1 MENNLDR
8 FWVSFKQWYLYEL
21 PQNNLIKEQFISY
34 DEHDDAKPYL
44 DIDFNHYYKLNFG
57 VEYDGILE
65 KDETITVKSLKML
78 TELTYSEFI
87 KDRYAFTVDV
97 NKRLVKFNIP
107 LKLRNGVLISVGHKS
122 SNEIKYI
129 YNYEQLER
137 KIKYSEELIISDE
150 LLDKKTAL
158 DYINE
163 IFDEF
168 IELHGDRCYGDDKA
182 MVCGLG
188 RIENQNY
195 TIIAEQKGRNTKENI
210 ERNFGMPNPES
221 YRKAIRMMKQAEK
234 FNRPVITFIDTKGAY
249 PGVEAE
255 QRGQGEAIAK
265 SMFEMAKLTV
275 PVIAIVIGEGS
286 SGGAL
291 AIGVANKVIMLEN
304 AIYSILSPEGYSSI
318 LWKDSSRFKEAADR
332 MKLTANDLYDM
343 GIIETVIKESIENYT
358 TEKELFKNITGKIKQ
373 EIQTTVQK
381 LKTKTKDEIV
391 EERYQKFRK
400 ISGFKEV

>member
-21 PQNNLIKEQFISY
+21 PQNNLIKEQFIS
-34 DEHDDAKPYL
+34 YL

-137 KIKYSEELIISDE
+137 KINYSEELIISDE

-158 DYINE
+158 DYITDSLQYIVSINDGDGIKMKNQEIALLVGENRDSKVYTVIHNELYEINKIINEYFDIRHNEYLNKAKQKREVLNDKDFIEYLYNRIYSLLFLLRIKCNNQELNE
-163 IFDEF
+163 I
-168 IELHGDRCYGDDKA
+168 
-182 MVCGLG
+182 
-188 RIENQNY
+188 
-195 TIIAEQKGRNTKENI
+195 
-210 ERNFGMPNPES
+210 
-221 YRKAIRMMKQAEK
+221 
-234 FNRPVITFIDTKGAY
+234 
-249 PGVEAE
+249 
-255 QRGQGEAIAK
+255 
-265 SMFEMAKLTV
+265 
-275 PVIAIVIGEGS
+275 
-286 SGGAL
+286 
-291 AIGVANKVIMLEN
+291 
-304 AIYSILSPEGYSSI
+304 
-318 LWKDSSRFKEAADR
+318 
-332 MKLTANDLYDM
+332 
-343 GIIETVIKESIENYT
+343 
-358 TEKELFKNITGKIKQ
+358 
-373 EIQTTVQK
+373 
-381 LKTKTKDEIV
+381 
-391 EERYQKFRK
+391 
-400 ISGFKEV
+400 

>member
-78 TELTYSEFI
+78 TELTYLEFI

-137 KIKYSEELIISDE
+137 KINYSEELIISDE

-158 DYINE
+158 DYITDSLQYIVSINDGDGIKMKNQEMALLVGENRDSKVYTVIHNE
-163 IFDEF
+163 LYEINKIINEYFDIRHNEYLNKAKQKREVLNDKDF
-168 IELHGDRCYGDDKA
+168 IEYLY
-182 MVCGLG
+182 
-188 RIENQNY
+188 
-195 TIIAEQKGRNTKENI
+195 
-210 ERNFGMPNPES
+210 
-221 YRKAIRMMKQAEK
+221 
-234 FNRPVITFIDTKGAY
+234 NR
-249 PGVEAE
+249 
-255 QRGQGEAIAK
+255 
-265 SMFEMAKLTV
+265 
-275 PVIAIVIGEGS
+275 
-286 SGGAL
+286 
-291 AIGVANKVIMLEN
+291 
-304 AIYSILSPEGYSSI
+304 IYSLLFLLRIKCNKEESS
-318 LWKDSSRFKEAADR
+318 
-332 MKLTANDLYDM
+332 
-343 GIIETVIKESIENYT
+343 
-358 TEKELFKNITGKIKQ
+358 
-373 EIQTTVQK
+373 EI
-381 LKTKTKDEIV
+381 
-391 EERYQKFRK
+391 
-400 ISGFKEV
+400 

>member
-1 MENNLDR
+1 MLELHYQIKFQNILGVYMENNLDR

-137 KIKYSEELIISDE
+137 KINYSEELIISDE

-158 DYINE
+158 DYITEIALLVGENRDSKVYTVIHNELYEINKIINEYFDIRHNEYLNKAKQKREVLNDKDFIEYLYNRIYSLLFLLRIKCNNQELNE
-163 IFDEF
+163 I
-168 IELHGDRCYGDDKA
+168 
-182 MVCGLG
+182 
-188 RIENQNY
+188 
-195 TIIAEQKGRNTKENI
+195 
-210 ERNFGMPNPES
+210 
-221 YRKAIRMMKQAEK
+221 
-234 FNRPVITFIDTKGAY
+234 
-249 PGVEAE
+249 
-255 QRGQGEAIAK
+255 
-265 SMFEMAKLTV
+265 
-275 PVIAIVIGEGS
+275 
-286 SGGAL
+286 
-291 AIGVANKVIMLEN
+291 
-304 AIYSILSPEGYSSI
+304 
-318 LWKDSSRFKEAADR
+318 
-332 MKLTANDLYDM
+332 
-343 GIIETVIKESIENYT
+343 
-358 TEKELFKNITGKIKQ
+358 
-373 EIQTTVQK
+373 
-381 LKTKTKDEIV
+381 
-391 EERYQKFRK
+391 
-400 ISGFKEV
+400 

>member
-137 KIKYSEELIISDE
+137 KIKYSEELIKRIIGIVNNRIDFE
-150 LLDKKTAL
+150 KNPKR
-158 DYINE
+158 
-163 IFDEF
+163 EF
-168 IELHGDRCYGDDKA
+168 
-182 MVCGLG
+182 
-188 RIENQNY
+188 NWW
-195 TIIAEQKGRNTKENI
+195 
-210 ERNFGMPNPES
+210 ES
-221 YRKAIRMMKQAEK
+221 
-234 FNRPVITFIDTKGAY
+234 
-249 PGVEAE
+249 
-255 QRGQGEAIAK
+255 
-265 SMFEMAKLTV
+265 
-275 PVIAIVIGEGS
+275 
-286 SGGAL
+286 
-291 AIGVANKVIMLEN
+291 
-304 AIYSILSPEGYSSI
+304 
-318 LWKDSSRFKEAADR
+318 
-332 MKLTANDLYDM
+332 
-343 GIIETVIKESIENYT
+343 
-358 TEKELFKNITGKIKQ
+358 FKNI
-373 EIQTTVQK
+373 
-381 LKTKTKDEIV
+381 DFEIV
-391 EERYQKFRK
+391 DECITENCIENWDGFIAK
-400 ISGFKEV
+400 IHKINWE